1 MQRRFFLAILAA
13 PAVADTGQDLIDLFG
28 GMAGALSEGE
38 PEAFL
43 RGIDPSL
50 PDYGRFAARV
60 RALALQ
66 NTLSS
71 SIGILKQEGDANVQV
86 VELDWILEIRGKD
99 QSHVYQRRQSVVKC
113 RVERKGRRWRI
124 VLLDPQDFFAPP
136 S

>member
-1 MQRRFFLAILAA
+1 VFLAILAV
-13 PAVADTGQDLIDLFG
+13 PAVADTRQDIVDLFV
-28 GMAGALSEGE
+28 GMAGALSEGD
-38 PEAFL
+38 PESFL

-50 PDYGRFAARV
+50 PDYGRFAAKV
-60 RALALQ
+60 RGLALQ

-71 SIGILKQEGDANVQV
+71 SIGILKQEGGDTVQV

-99 QSHVYQRRQSVVKC
+99 QSHVFQRRQSVVKC
-113 RVERKGRRWRI
+113 RVERRGRKWRI